1 MVSHPWLV
9 TLPLAGLAALAVAV
23 GAYNY
28 FAVRDTATRV
38 TRIEAS
44 PCQKDPKSRE
54 CAALR
59 RSILLS
65 EPISNSCISFR
76 RIIRPRTVFRK
87 YTRCGDYRRAHE
99 KGRSRESTLGGKND
113 GNSRTTG
120 ATPGTRSTGGSVP
133 SGPGSSGGGGSND
146 GGGGN
151 QPAPPN
157 PPDPPAPTPPTPTP
171 PDPPSPSAPTPPSL
185 GDQIGNT
192 VDGVT
197 NLGCQVTNALG
208 ICIK

>member
-9 TLPLAGLAALAVAV
+9 TLPLAGLAALALAV

-28 FAVRDTATRV
+28 FAVRDTATRI

-59 RSILLS
+59 RSILLK

-76 RIIRPRTVFRK
+76 RIIRPRSVFLK
-87 YTRCGDYRRAHE
+87 YTRCGDYRRANE
-99 KGRSRESTLGGKND
+99 KSRESNGGTNN
-113 GNSRTTG
+113 GNSDKAG
-120 ATPGTRSTGGSVP
+120 STPGQRSTGGSVP
-133 SGPGSSGGGGSND
+133 SGPGSSGGGGSSD
-146 GGGGN
+146 GGGGD

-157 PPDPPAPTPPTPTP
+157 PTDPPAPTPPTPTP
-171 PDPPSPSAPTPPSL
+171 PDPPSPPAPAPPSL
-185 GDQIGNT
+185 GNQIGNT